1 MSVVL
6 DAKGYIKFDIQT
18 MYFNQEYNFVIRIEG
33 GNLPSSKLKGD
44 SGIESPSLPAAVPH
58 IWVALLLLQ
67 SLLAPFAT
75 CIFVAPDTVTW
86 HSVGENDVPE
96 EYECSDDPLLML
108 PPLLQIG
115 EKMTLISSII
125 FLNVFEFWYI
135 SFH

>member
-1 MSVVL
+1 
-6 DAKGYIKFDIQT
+6 
-18 MYFNQEYNFVIRIEG
+18 MYFKQKYNFVIQIPG

-125 FLNVFEFWYI
+125 FLNVC
-135 SFH
+135 

>member
-1 MSVVL
+1 MSVVF
-6 DAKGYIKFDIQT
+6 DASVYK
-18 MYFNQEYNFVIRIEG
+18 YFKQKYNFVIRIPG

-58 IWVALLLLQ
+58 IWAALLLLQ

-108 PPLLQIG
+108 PPLLQKCVK
-115 EKMTLISSII
+115 ESLFSSRKCVNWKI
-125 FLNVFEFWYI
+125 
-135 SFH
+135 

>member
-1 MSVVL
+1 
-6 DAKGYIKFDIQT
+6 
-18 MYFNQEYNFVIRIEG
+18 MYFNKEYGFVIRIEG

-108 PPLLQIG
+108 PPLLQMG
-115 EKMTLISSII
+115 EKMALVSSII
-125 FLNVFEFWYI
+125 FLNVFLDFYI
-135 SFH
+135 YFSLYYLY

>member
-1 MSVVL
+1 MISKRWVY
-6 DAKGYIKFDIQT
+6 K
-18 MYFNQEYNFVIRIEG
+18 YFNQDYNFVIRIEG

-115 EKMTLISSII
+115 
-125 FLNVFEFWYI
+125 
-135 SFH
+135 